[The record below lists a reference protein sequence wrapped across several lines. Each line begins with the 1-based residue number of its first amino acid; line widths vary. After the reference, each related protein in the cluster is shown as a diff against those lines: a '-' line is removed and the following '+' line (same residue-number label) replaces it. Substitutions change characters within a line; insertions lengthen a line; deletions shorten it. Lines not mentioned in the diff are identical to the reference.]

1 MGELLWGGEGAGLDQ
16 DYQRLSDVNSAK
28 SSAKICASITGSY
41 LTLNS
46 ARVSARNSSASICAS
61 ITRSYLT

>member
-16 DYQRLSDVNSAK
+16 DYQRLSDVN
-28 SSAKICASITGSY
+28 SAKICASITGSY